1 VPAAHYMCG
10 GVCTDAVGRTNIAGL
25 FAAGE
30 VAMSGFQGANR
41 LASNSLLEGLVFAR
55 RAAECVRV
63 EAPQGAMAGR
73 PAMGKG
79 AVDATELQERRRA
92 LRELMW
98 RDVGI
103 VRSDRS
109 LARASVETGRMA
121 REIDALY
128 DGVAFDVELAQLR
141 NLATVAE
148 LIVRS
153 ARMRLESR
161 GGHYNSDHPERDDA
175 NWQRPTLLV
184 GHQEAH

>member
-1 VPAAHYMCG
+1 MRAGREQALGIFILWMGWYGFNCCSTLYIDGYAQSAAH
-10 GVCTDAVGRTNIAGL
+10 VAVTTTLG
-25 FAAGE
+25 AAA
-30 VAMSGFQGANR
+30 AM
-41 LASNSLLEGLVFAR
+41 V
-55 RAAECVRV
+55 
-63 EAPQGAMAGR
+63 GR

-98 RDVGI
+98 KDVGI